1 MIIDVVDLLLYIV
14 TPLSRI
20 YLSARLI
27 VVVVELRLKVV
38 SAKGIVVLKNRIE
51 EAI

>member
-1 MIIDVVDLLLYIV
+1 MEAIDLSLYTI

-27 VVVVELRLKVV
+27 VVVVVLELKVV
-38 SAKGIVVLKNRIE
+38 STKGIIVLENRIE